1 MRVVEQ
7 RNGDIGGSDARTR
20 PITGPRAKPVPEP
33 QRSQLLAA
41 AAAAEGAQ
49 IALRRAV
56 RRAKD
61 AGGSIREIAALLS
74 KSTNTIDRWLDQEG
88 PHDDGP

>member
-1 MRVVEQ
+1 MVEQ
-7 RNGDIGGSDARTR
+7 RIGDIEGSGARAR

-41 AAAAEGAQ
+41 AAAADGAQ

-74 KSTNTIDRWLDQEG
+74 KSTNTIDRWLDQGG
-88 PHDDGP
+88 PNDDGP